1 MDKNIIWNHV
11 KTLRFD
17 YIKKISN
24 LVCENNILD
33 QSVINNFE
41 KFGEIIGLENSPPM
55 DRNLTKSDISEAA
68 EMFLALSSC
77 PSFHEK
83 LYWKAIF
90 GNGTISKIVML
101 TSNVMRKAKD
111 DFKMKAT
118 EIFARI
124 SSVIGLKHISFHHE
138 GNHSHSIQL
147 KTNISD
153 IKGEQRT

>member
-1 MDKNIIWNHV
+1 MWRHV
-11 KTLRFD
+11 KTIRFD
-17 YIKKISN
+17 YIKKIIN
-24 LVCENNILD
+24 LVCDNNDLD
-33 QSVINNFE
+33 QTVINNFE
-41 KFGEIIGLENSPPM
+41 KFSDIIGFENSHQIYK
-55 DRNLTKSDISEAA
+55 NLTKSDLSEAA

-90 GNGTISKIVML
+90 GNGTKSRIVML

-118 EIFARI
+118 KIFARI

-138 GNHSHSIQL
+138 GIQL

-153 IKGEQRT
+153 IKGEQRTKTVSID